1 MISATQLFHSPKIQK
16 MRYLLLSI
24 CSALLWLQGS
34 SQLSVGSTD
43 PLYIQSGTTFF
54 VDSLVLIPSTNTT
67 VSNTNLTKSY
77 SSISGPGGAL
87 SITRVYNFSTAL
99 PTYNGEAGI
108 IYDDAEL
115 AGNPEAS
122 LRIAYRTG
130 PTWTTTTSGNVD
142 PVANFVSY
150 TATGQIYDQITATQA
165 GAVLPVTFTNFVATL
180 QNNYVHLNWAMG
192 DITGLLNF
200 DVQYSD
206 NGRNWSTAGSVSA
219 PANTRDFSFQHSDL
233 NFTNR
238 FYRIQANEV
247 NGIRTYSKLAAVRKG
262 ETASS
267 VSIIRK
273 GSGTVL
279 FFNGSV
285 PGMIQVYDVSG
296 RLLMSRNVQQQQVE
310 IQGISSGAYIIH
322 YVIDGKK
329 MSKMIQL

>member
-1 MISATQLFHSPKIQK
+1 

-24 CSALLWLQGS
+24 CSALLWLQAS
-34 SQLSVGSTD
+34 SQLSVGPTESMV
-43 PLYIQSGTTFF
+43 IQSGTTFF
-54 VDSLVLIPSTNTT
+54 VDSLVLEPSTNTT

-77 SSISGPGGAL
+77 SSVTGPGGEL
-87 SITRVYNFSTAL
+87 SITRVYNFSNPL
-99 PTYNGEAGI
+99 PTYNGEVGI
-108 IYDDAEL
+108 YYDDTEL
-115 AGNPEAS
+115 AGNPEGS
-122 LRIAYRTG
+122 LQVAYRTG
-130 PTWTTTTSGNVD
+130 SAWTTTSSSTVD
-142 PVANFVSY
+142 PGANFVSY

-165 GAVLPVTFTNFVATL
+165 GAVLPVTFTNFVAAL
-180 QNNYVHLNWAMG
+180 QNNYVQLNWAMG

-219 PANTRDFSFQHSDL
+219 PENTRVFSFRHSDL
-233 NFTNR
+233 NFTSR
-238 FYRIQANEV
+238 FYRILANEV
-247 NGIRTYSKLAAVRKG
+247 NGIRTYSKLAAVRKS
-262 ETASS
+262 ETTSS

-285 PGMIQVYDVSG
+285 PAMIQVYDVSG

-310 IQGISSGAYIIH
+310 IQGISSGAYILH
-322 YVIDGKK
+322 YAIDGKK

>member
-1 MISATQLFHSPKIQK
+1 MISSAQFIHSPKTQK

-34 SQLSVGSTD
+34 SQLSVGSTESMV
-43 PLYIQSGTTFF
+43 IQSGTTFF

-67 VSNTNLTKSY
+67 VSNTDLTKSY
-77 SSISGPGGAL
+77 SSVTGPGGAL

-99 PTYNGEAGI
+99 PTYNGEVGI
-108 IYDDAEL
+108 FYDDAEL

-122 LRIAYRTG
+122 LQVAYRTG
-130 PTWTTTTSGNVD
+130 STWTTTSSSSVNT
-142 PVANFVSY
+142 ATNFVSY
-150 TATGQIYDQITATQA
+150 TASGQIYDQITATQA

-180 QNNYVHLNWAMG
+180 QSNYVHLNWAMG

-206 NGRNWSTAGSVSA
+206 NGRNWSTAGTVSA
-219 PANTRDFSFQHSDL
+219 PANTRNFSFQHGDL

-247 NGIRTYSKLAAVRKG
+247 NGIRTYSKLAAVRKS

-279 FFNGSV
+279 FFNGSA

-310 IQGISSGAYIIH
+310 IHGISSGAYIIH